1 MTEDEAIKKLIQF
14 RDEKIKQSGWWVFNR
29 KQISFA
35 RTKLL
40 KPYEKDANLPLPES
54 LLIGKAIL
62 DKKGITI
69 DKKLYLWKEI
79 LATGITTEYIHYY
92 DHKIH
97 ENNYKPDEYLLI
109 YLFVGNIIEVHLGDT
124 RHLYGQL
131 GHFIEQFKQIT
142 L

>member
-54 LLIGKAIL
+54 T
-62 DKKGITI
+62 KK
-69 DKKLYLWKEI
+69 
-79 LATGITTEYIHYY
+79 
-92 DHKIH
+92 
-97 ENNYKPDEYLLI
+97 
-109 YLFVGNIIEVHLGDT
+109 V
-124 RHLYGQL
+124 
-131 GHFIEQFKQIT
+131 
-142 L
+142 